1 MTTLKLSPLK
11 VIALFC
17 GIPAAGKSRFVQ
29 SLFKILAESGGERR
43 CSVSCVTFDE
53 FLLTRAVTDEDDG
66 LSASESRHVYTEED
80 ITHDDDEDDD
90 DEDEIAMKKDG
101 CQEQKLGPSA
111 LWHASRKAALN
122 RVKTLINDD
131 DSVQIILVDDNFWL
145 RSMRR
150 EVYRLA
156 RDARPPIIASFISFL
171 VTADIEQAI
180 LRDALRPERSSSSL
194 ESSLHVQKSCQHGD
208 TFVDS
213 YRVGE
218 TTIRK
223 MATSFQSPLI
233 SRSSDTK
240 KGGSHWDSRHCYQSP
255 IDADTRIEDIAELLE
270 SIASGA
276 NMAFTPRQ
284 PQLSRTL
291 LEREAAE
298 APVDAVT
305 LLNKLIST
313 AKEKSE
319 SILRTLVA
327 GKMQSI
333 TRGSDSANSTRL
345 GKILAAA
352 KKDVADDIKESLLQ
366 IHVTNQTKVREVEE
380 AILLILEGIPKKL
393 ESKVRFD

>member
-1 MTTLKLSPLK
+1 LTKLSPLK

-29 SLFKILAESGGERR
+29 SLFKILAQSGGDRR
-43 CSVSCVTFDE
+43 SVSCVTFDE
-53 FLLTRAVTDEDDG
+53 FLSAVTDEDDRS
-66 LSASESRHVYTEED
+66 SASESRHVYTEEED
-80 ITHDDDEDDD
+80 IANDDDEDDD
-90 DEDEIAMKKDG
+90 DEDEIAMKIDG
-101 CQEQKLGPSA
+101 YKEQKHGRPST
-111 LWHASRKAALN
+111 LWHASRQAALN
-122 RVKTLINDD
+122 RVETLINDD

-150 EVYRLA
+150 EIYRIA

-171 VTADIEQAI
+171 VTAEIEQAI
-180 LRDALRPERSSSSL
+180 LRDALRPERLSSSL
-194 ESSLHVQKSCQHGD
+194 ESSLHVLKSRQHGD

-233 SRSSDTK
+233 MSRSSDTK

-270 SIASGA
+270 SIACGA
-276 NMAFTPRQ
+276 NKAFIPRQ
-284 PQLSRTL
+284 PQLSRTF
-291 LEREAAE
+291 LEKEAAE
-298 APVDAVT
+298 APVDAVA
-305 LLNKLIST
+305 LLNKLISA

-319 SILRTLVA
+319 SILRALVA
-327 GKMQSI
+327 GKMQSF
-333 TRGSDSANSTRL
+333 TRGSDSSSANRTRL

-352 KKDVADDIKESLLQ
+352 KKDVSDDIKESLLH
-366 IHVTNQTKVREVEE
+366 IHVTKQTRLREVEE
-380 AILLILEGIPKKL
+380 AILVILEGIQTRF